1 SNFKQQL
8 LTRLSIDN
16 EEKIFDRLSEIEKI
30 NVDLKEKLQNHN
42 DTNSTLTSLNITIS
56 EQRNQILEHAETLEK
71 LRAQRERML
80 SKMKEMK
87 TNNEELTDQLKQ
99 VNQCLDEFHRKEID
113 YKNQIEEI
121 EQQLRSA
128 NNQIQVTF
136 DECQTQQELQE
147 TMKLE
152 IESIKVYSL
161 FFFCFNKLILKLYES
176 RCPQIMHE
184 KNQLDKNKKELF
196 EQKQTLENENKR
208 LQTILHTIKDTLE
221 NVDDFNSIV
230 DTILKLRQDHLTFT
244 NELSQHK
251 DHMHIENEKLSLNI
265 HQQQS
270 IINEYIQTK
279 NDLEKRLFDN
289 EQQLI
294 NLKQELNEKNNH
306 YQHLQNEYQLY
317 KEEY

>member
-1 SNFKQQL
+1 
-8 LTRLSIDN
+8 
-16 EEKIFDRLSEIEKI
+16 
-30 NVDLKEKLQNHN
+30 
-42 DTNSTLTSLNITIS
+42 
-56 EQRNQILEHAETLEK
+56 
-71 LRAQRERML
+71 ML